1 MRIIVADAPRYLAD
15 GGTLLMEHGYDQA
28 ENVRTLLAARG
39 PWGFQ
44 DLKGEL
50 DMSDGNLISHLRT
63 LAKEGYVREDKTTAL
78 DSERPRT
85 TYEITSA
92 GRSAFKGYIKVLE
105 AIDARPKASA

>member
-1 MRIIVADAPRYLAD
+1 MIDFSQLDRVIHEKGRLSI
-15 GGTLLMEHGYDQA
+15 M
-28 ENVRTLLAARG
+28 TLLAARS
-39 PWGFQ
+39 PWSFQ
-44 DLKGEL
+44 DLKSEL

-105 AIDARPKASA
+105 AIVKHSKPQ